1 MSGLWLYWPTYVDLV
16 VELALVAR
24 LLQNGLYR
32 VYRFFFAYLATD
44 AIGTL
49 LGTLFQ
55 THLHLYGNIYFTVQ
69 SLKIVLAAFLVLEV
83 YQLALDHHPAL
94 AQFTRNSISY
104 VLALAAA
111 LAALGVAL
119 DRYIPPGRS
128 VIVHRFN
135 TFERT
140 MDIWVLALLVLVVVF
155 MTWFPVRL
163 RRNGALYIGGII
175 IYFASRSAGLLLRN
189 LAPEFRRPIDHAILI
204 AAILCLSVWLI
215 ALTRE
220 GETITTVVGH
230 RWQPAEATRLAA
242 QLDAINARLLRLSR
256 R

>member
-1 MSGLWLYWPTYVDLV
+1 MSDLWLPWPTYVDLAAS
-16 VELALVAR
+16 LALVAR

-32 VYRFFFAYLATD
+32 VYRFFFAYLAAD
-44 AIGTL
+44 AMETL
-49 LGTLFQ
+49 LAVLFQ
-55 THLHLYGNIYFTVQ
+55 TRLQWYANLYLVGQTV
-69 SLKIVLAAFLVLEV
+69 KIILAVFLVLEV
-83 YQLALDHHPAL
+83 YQLALEHHPAL
-94 AQFTRNSISY
+94 AQFIRNSIVY
-104 VLALAAA
+104 VLAVAAG
-111 LAALGVAL
+111 LAALGIAL

-140 MDIWVLALLVLVVVF
+140 MDICVLALLVLVVVF

-189 LAPEFRRPIDHAILI
+189 LAPEFKRPIDHGILI
-204 AAILCLSVWLI
+204 AAILCLSVWLM

-220 GETITTVVGH
+220 GEKITTVVGH